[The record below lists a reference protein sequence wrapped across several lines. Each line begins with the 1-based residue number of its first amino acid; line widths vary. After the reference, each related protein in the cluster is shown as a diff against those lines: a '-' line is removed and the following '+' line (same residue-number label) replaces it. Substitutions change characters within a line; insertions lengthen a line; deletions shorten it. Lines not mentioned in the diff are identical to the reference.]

1 MRSFLLPT
9 KSCITRIR
17 WLLPCSSKGK
27 TTYYLTN
34 LYDCFVGYGS
44 NLLVI
49 YTLIFCQMFKAQNSF
64 SGRIQLQ
71 LGLVSIS
78 LEALLLETKGGQKG
92 FHQAVDDVKGTAVVA
107 CILAI

>member
-1 MRSFLLPT
+1 MAFALFKLRQNYL
-9 KSCITRIR
+9 
-17 WLLPCSSKGK
+17 
-27 TTYYLTN
+27 YYLTN
-34 LYDCFVGYGS
+34 QYDCFVGSGS

-49 YTLIFCQMFKAQNSF
+49 YTLIFCQVFKAQNSF
-64 SGRIQLQ
+64 SGRIQWQ

-107 CILAI
+107 CILNSILTIREQQPY

>member
-1 MRSFLLPT
+1 
-9 KSCITRIR
+9 
-17 WLLPCSSKGK
+17 
-27 TTYYLTN
+27 
-34 LYDCFVGYGS
+34 
-44 NLLVI
+44 
-49 YTLIFCQMFKAQNSF
+49 MFKAQNSF